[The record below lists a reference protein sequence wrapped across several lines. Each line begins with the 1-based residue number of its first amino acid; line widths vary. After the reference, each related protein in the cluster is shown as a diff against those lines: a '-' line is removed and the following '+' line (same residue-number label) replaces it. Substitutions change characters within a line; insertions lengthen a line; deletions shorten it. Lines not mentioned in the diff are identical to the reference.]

1 MELKEIIIEAK
12 DCDEATK
19 IAIKKLDMSEDY
31 FLVEELE
38 NNKFKAFVNV
48 SLNLN
53 GKRYLESIFKNLGL
67 DVRMEIRNIS
77 DNHIVFNIDTD
88 ENALIIGK
96 DGKNLN
102 AIQQML
108 RLYLLQFC
116 KDPVIISL
124 DVAGYTESKTHI
136 LEKMAIK
143 TAKEVVRTKTDIKL
157 EPMNSFERRV
167 IHAKLMGF
175 KHVKTESEGFGK
187 DRALVIKYIEK

>member
-1 MELKEIIIEAK
+1 MELKEVIIDAK
-12 DCDEATK
+12 DIDEATK
-19 IAIKKLDMSEDY
+19 IAIKKLDMSEEY
-31 FLVEELE
+31 FLVEELGD
-38 NNKFKAFVNV
+38 NKFKAFANV

-67 DVRMEIRNIS
+67 DLKMEIRNIS
-77 DNHIVFNIDTD
+77 EDHIIFNIDTN

-116 KDPVIISL
+116 KEPIIISL
-124 DVAGYTESKTHI
+124 DVAGYTESKMHI

-157 EPMNSFERRV
+157 DPMNSFERRI

-175 KHVKTESEGFGK
+175 KNIKTESEGFGK
-187 DRALVIKYIEK
+187 DRALVIKYIAK